1 MKKVDSKS
9 HKETLEEEVKRLRKE
24 NAKLKSQKAA
34 NEAKLKETRKEL
46 KKRRKDRDC
55 DRRTNEIVIDPIPG
69 HRYSLL
75 IVHLCID
82 LHSYQLRSSHCSEDT

>member
-1 MKKVDSKS
+1 MKKVDSKP

-46 KKRRKDRDC
+46 KKKDVKTVTVTEEQMELLSTLFPD
-55 DRRTNEIVIDPIPG
+55 IDT
-69 HRYSLL
+69 LF
-75 IVHLCID
+75 
-82 LHSYQLRSSHCSEDT
+82 

>member
-34 NEAKLKETRKEL
+34 KEAKLKETRKEL
-46 KKRRKDRDC
+46 KKKDVKTVTVTEEQKKLLSTLFPD
-55 DRRTNEIVIDPIPG
+55 ID
-69 HRYSLL
+69 SLF
-75 IVHLCID
+75 
-82 LHSYQLRSSHCSEDT
+82 